1 MELLHEHERSR
12 ATARSVETLHAHER
26 LQALRYWLPQLL
38 RNINRS
44 CDDKQLHLAFQI
56 EPLEFWSID
65 RIFVSEL

>member
-1 MELLHEHERSR
+1 M
-12 ATARSVETLHAHER
+12 ETLHAHER